1 MSPHLLVICSCAF
14 FLFLTSS
21 APIHTLASYHKL
33 RDISL
38 SLCPRQNESSVPQCI
53 TLTEK
58 LTEIKASLIEE
69 GIKGI
74 GEEDGGMTRED
85 DQAIL
90 EEALAIFEESDQKH
104 SLPCVFGEKIPTLL
118 AQLKEVSAMLSTKGY
133 DQHYLVLLIF
143 SAVILGLLLGSQIY
157 HCFVSHVKDRRLK
170 RAHREASRAQALYS
184 NLQHIHRRNQFPLLE
199 RERE

>member
-21 APIHTLASYHKL
+21 TPIHTLASYHKL

-69 GIKGI
+69 GIKGM

-85 DQAIL
+85 R
-90 EEALAIFEESDQKH
+90 
-104 SLPCVFGEKIPTLL
+104 
-118 AQLKEVSAMLSTKGY
+118 
-133 DQHYLVLLIF
+133 LI
-143 SAVILGLLLGSQIY
+143 
-157 HCFVSHVKDRRLK
+157 
-170 RAHREASRAQALYS
+170 
-184 NLQHIHRRNQFPLLE
+184 RRNIGYVIKFGMFLAFSDKRPYHF
-199 RERE
+199 